1 MALTGKATK
10 FYDVTATRNVTV
22 TGDLS
27 VGDDVTIAGDASVT
41 GAVTITGALTTSTTQ
56 GKANVKGNLKR
67 VIQVV
72 QLAPVTGAAADSTNY
87 SGWALFGRAGTVT
100 AITLICDTAPTV
112 GTDVF
117 TAKKAS
123 ASGNTMLNA
132 ANYNVNSLTA
142 NTAAAMTLTAT
153 AADLQLTAAQ
163 GVHLRYAAGTQTVDA
178 INVAVAIE
186 FEPDDY

>member
-1 MALTGKATK
+1 MSLTGKATK
-10 FYDVTATRNVTV
+10 FYDVTTTRNT
-22 TGDLS
+22 S
-27 VGDDVTIAGDASVT
+27 VGGALAVT
-41 GAVTITGALTTSTTQ
+41 GAATIGGAVTVTGALTTTTTQ
-56 GKANVKGNLKR
+56 GKANVKSNLKR
-67 VIQVV
+67 IVQVV
-72 QLAPVTGAAADSTNY
+72 QLSPNTGAAADSTNY

-123 ASGNTMLNA
+123 ASGNTMLSA
-132 ANYNVNSLTA
+132 ASYNVNSLTA
-142 NTAAAMTLTAT
+142 NTAAAMTLTST
-153 AADLQLTAAQ
+153 TADLGLTAAQ

-178 INVAVAIE
+178 INVAVAVE

>member
-10 FYDVTATRNVTV
+10 FYDVTATRNVAVGGNLAV
-22 TGDLS
+22 TG
-27 VGDDVTIAGDASVT
+27 TF
-41 GAVTITGALTTSTTQ
+41 TSSTAQ
-56 GKANVKGNLKR
+56 GKANVKSNLKR
-67 VIQVV
+67 LVQVV

-123 ASGNTMLNA
+123 SSGNTLLNA

-142 NTAAAMTLTAT
+142 NTAAPMTLTAT
-153 AADLQLTAAQ
+153 AADLQISATQ
-163 GVHLRYAAGTQTVDA
+163 GIHLRYAAGSQTVDA